1 MHEGKIQISE
11 WSGIEKRS
19 IGDFLSNYIREHQRD
34 PEAFPLE
41 NTLSEWQTQYAVWCG
56 VRAEL
61 SAESAER

>member
-1 MHEGKIQISE
+1 MDEEKIQISE

-19 IGDFLSNYIREHQRD
+19 IGDFLSNWIREHQRD

-56 VRAEL
+56 VRADF
-61 SAESAER
+61 AEDAGG